1 MNSERFSRLVLA
13 LFLVFGLLLAVA
25 CAPAAG
31 SGSEP
36 GAEEIEEEMGHDLE
50 QDEGEDHEHDGDHED
65 GDHGHSDEQADGRV
79 ANEGAAVR
87 IVSPADGAT
96 FQAGEQIIIQI
107 ETENFDLGQ
116 DDNHWH
122 VYVDGS
128 SWGMIMGANTDEAL
142 SGIEPGEHEISVYL
156 SIGTHEEL
164 EEGDSITVTVEE

>member
-1 MNSERFSRLVLA
+1 MNSKWLSRLA
-13 LFLVFGLLLAVA
+13 LTLFFVFGLFLAVA
-25 CAPAAG
+25 CSPAAG

-36 GAEEIEEEMGHDLE
+36 GMEEMGE
-50 QDEGEDHEHDGDHED
+50 MEEETGDEHED
-65 GDHGHSDEQADGRV
+65 GNHEHSGEQTEGRV
-79 ANEGAAVR
+79 PNEGAAVR

-96 FQAGEQIIIQI
+96 FQSGEQIIVEI

-116 DDNHWH
+116 ADNHWH

-128 SWGMIMGANTDEAL
+128 SWGMIMGGNTDEAL

-164 EEGDSITVTVEE
+164 EEGDTITITVAE